1 MSTARQQKNT
11 ETMFD
16 RDEKPKEQTEAIN
29 KTKSALVDLKNQV
42 EANAETTAA
51 VQSFLFNLATLY
63 KQYPNGDIPEDVET
77 EILAEIKENPALKE
91 SVSAILNNAISDENL
106 RKEAAELATTLGDP
120 LPKKLSAGEQVW
132 KTMSDW
138 IDRIIADNN
147 LTDIKDKDGKVIVK
161 PELLSAFLRL
171 SKAFLM
177 KQIANVAEALSPE
190 IAADVQWVAQWMGLP
205 ENKRTEIEKRAGG
218 VEAVRKEW
226 ETRYHDWLA
235 EKARS
240 PVKST
245 FTTPCPTIATA
256 LKVLSTAPAATPT
269 EVGKEKKV
277 EIQEAQESVTVG
289 GDTVK
294 LQYLNYDLP
303 YEQLQICLKEK
314 KFMINLTVGNEEILN
329 PYAYVVTGD
338 DGKQSLEL
346 QFGTNGTTSRFEF
359 KSIIEQLQKTDTSE
373 KKATVNG
380 VELTFEPVNTRS

>member
-1 MSTARQQKNT
+1 MSASHPQKNT
-11 ETMFD
+11 ETILD
-16 RDEKPKEQTEAIN
+16 RNEKMKEQTAAIN

-190 IAADVQWVAQWMGLP
+190 IAADVQWVAQWHGLP

-226 ETRYHDWLA
+226 ETRYHEWLA

-245 FTTPCPTIATA
+245 FTTPCPTIAIAVAA
-256 LKVLSTAPAATPT
+256 LSSAPAEAPKEKREEIT
-269 EVGKEKKV
+269 GKEVEVEVKKDNN
-277 EIQEAQESVTVG
+277 QEK
-289 GDTVK
+289 VK
-294 LQYLNYDLP
+294 LRYLNYDTDD
-303 YEQLQICLKEK
+303 EQLEIEYNNNKYKIILKINNADSPRPFAYIKTDIQGK
-314 KFMINLTVGNEEILN
+314 KI
-329 PYAYVVTGD
+329 
-338 DGKQSLEL
+338 LEL
-346 QFGTNGTTSRFEF
+346 EDIMGGATTHFEF
-359 KSIIEQLQKTDTSE
+359 KSIIEQLQNTDASE
-373 KKATVNG
+373 KKVTVNG
-380 VELTFEPVNTRS
+380 AELTFE